1 MIKLSRGVK
10 EMKIQGEGT
19 QSYLENSTPLSNFL
33 FLQVEP
39 IIFSW
44 STSIRIIIVDP
55 LSTQQCKCLIPVS
68 SFRLLLCVCV
78 CLCMYPYVQ
87 VIPISCKF
95 MEETRANNTLIRV
108 LKGQPHP

>member
-1 MIKLSRGVK
+1 
-10 EMKIQGEGT
+10 MKIQGEGT

-78 CLCMYPYVQ
+78 CVCV
-87 VIPISCKF
+87 C
-95 MEETRANNTLIRV
+95 TLMFKLFRYHV
-108 LKGQPHP
+108 SLWKRQEQTTL